1 MSGGIEDT
9 IFSNIESGSGE
20 SFAGDGTADTV
31 DRDPGLEQDQV
42 EKQLN
47 QRGEEQEQTVD
58 EQPKPDPKQKP
69 TPKGVEKAV
78 QPKQAPDKEHN
89 RAQAEKRLRSSVD
102 RLRNVNGD
110 LTKHNQELVQQLA
123 SVQALNGLPKQF
135 NLSNDEVIGGLEY
148 VALLKEN
155 PANAAK
161 KAIEVALARG
171 ANLRDIVN
179 DDFVPNVTLGATQ
192 RLIDERLSGLR
203 NQQQAQNVE
212 PQEVQA
218 ARVKTQQFL
227 ADYPDAEQHSEVVA
241 HQMRNILQ
249 GYSQRGV
256 QLDPYVAAEMAWN
269 AIQDYAVRNQL
280 DVSQPLGPQVQA
292 RQSQQ
297 QVPVVRRPMPNGGNA
312 PVQSQTKIAPAES
325 SNRDIVRQAMRE
337 AGYQI

>member
-1 MSGGIEDT
+1 V
-9 IFSNIESGSGE
+9 F
-20 SFAGDGTADTV
+20 
-31 DRDPGLEQDQV
+31 
-42 EKQLN
+42 
-47 QRGEEQEQTVD
+47 
-58 EQPKPDPKQKP
+58 
-69 TPKGVEKAV
+69 
-78 QPKQAPDKEHN
+78 
-89 RAQAEKRLRSSVD
+89 
-102 RLRNVNGD
+102 
-110 LTKHNQELVQQLA
+110 KHSMDFL
-123 SVQALNGLPKQF
+123 KQF

-179 DDFVPNVTLGATQ
+179 DELVPNVTLGATQ

-249 GYSQRGV
+249 GYQPARC
-256 QLDPYVAAEMAWN
+256 AARSLRRSRDGLEC
-269 AIQDYAVRNQL
+269 YPGLCCKKSVRC
-280 DVSQPLGPQVQA
+280 
-292 RQSQQ
+292 
-297 QVPVVRRPMPNGGNA
+297 
-312 PVQSQTKIAPAES
+312 
-325 SNRDIVRQAMRE
+325 
-337 AGYQI
+337 